1 MATQGAHSAHARAS
15 EPTVELIPRRGNYS
29 VQLGPLENVEAK
41 LDRWVR
47 FVKAGVVNLDGGGT
61 LNVAYE
67 GQAVWKQSEVEN

>member
-1 MATQGAHSAHARAS
+1 MQYRNLFCK
-15 EPTVELIPRRGNYS
+15 LIGKMSGIP